1 MKSAK
6 SVGTA
11 SETAAQQARRCDWN
25 FEMCVCFLTAISL
38 KLAAVKTRRTFLG
51 LVGRG
56 LGLAAVSSSTV
67 ASLLRDVTAATK
79 SIANLTP
86 EEAATDED
94 YWANIQNA
102 FSVTRGII
110 NLNNGGVSPSPRL
123 VTEALVRYIWEQE
136 DCTAYTMWEILE
148 PQSETIRTGLAELFG
163 CDREEIAITRNASES
178 LEILLDGMDFKPG
191 DEILTTTQDYPRML
205 TTLRQREKRENL
217 KLNLIKVPIPP
228 KNLNEIAAAFE
239 NGITDRT
246 RLILISHMINIT
258 GQITPVKAVC
268 DLARARGIE
277 TIVDGAHSFAQF
289 AFKQTDLGCDYFG
302 TSLHKWLYAPK
313 GTGLLYVK
321 RDKIAKI
328 WPLMAAE
335 AKQASDI
342 RKFEEIG
349 THSAAPKLAI
359 GEALLFHNSIGAK
372 RKEARL
378 RYLSRYWMNKLK
390 DVPKVRFNTSFD
402 PNQSCAIANVN
413 IEGTDPKAVTKFLF
427 DKHHIFTVPIIHDEF
442 HGIRITP
449 NVYTTLKELDYF
461 GEQMDSI
468 ARKGLP
474 A

>member
-1 MKSAK
+1 M
-6 SVGTA
+6 T
-11 SETAAQQARRCDWN
+11 
-25 FEMCVCFLTAISL
+25 
-38 KLAAVKTRRTFLG
+38 TRRKFLALAG
-51 LVGRG
+51 KS
-56 LGLAAVSSSTV
+56 LGFAAVSSAHV
-67 ASLLRDVTAATK
+67 GSLLKGVEAAASK
-79 SIANLTP
+79 VAHLSP
-86 EEAATDED
+86 EEAAADED
-94 YWANIQNA
+94 YWAAIQNS

-110 NLNNGGVSPSPRL
+110 NLNNGGVSPSPRV

-217 KLNLIKVPIPP
+217 KLKLIQVPIPP
-228 KNLNEIAAAFE
+228 KNLSEITAAFE
-239 NGITDRT
+239 KGITDRT

-289 AFKQTDLGCDYFG
+289 DFKRENLGCDYFG

-313 GTGLLYVK
+313 GTGMLYVK
-321 RDKIAKI
+321 RDKIDKI

-335 AKQASDI
+335 AKQANDI

-359 GEALLFHNSIGAK
+359 GEALVFHNAIGGK

-390 DVPKVRFNTSFD
+390 ELPKIRFNTSFD
-402 PNQSCAIANVN
+402 PNQSCAIANVH
-413 IEGTDPKAVTKFLF
+413 IDGTDPKAVTKYLF
-427 DKHHIFTVPIIHDEF
+427 DKHHIFTVPIVHQEF
-442 HGIRITP
+442 QGIRITP
-449 NVYTTLKELDYF
+449 NLYTTLQELDRF
-461 GEQMDSI
+461 CDQMEEI
-468 ARKGLP
+468 GRKGLP
-474 A
+474 V